1 MNKKTSF
8 VILMFLLMA
17 VILIT
22 PVFADGESEVN
33 YGLLTLAPAIL
44 IIILAFATKNVVMS
58 LFIGV
63 FTGSIII
70 NNGNLFHAFLRVCDT
85 YILGEATD
93 SWNAAL
99 IIFIFGIGGLVSL
112 MMKMGGIQAI
122 AEALSKKAKGA
133 KSTLF
138 VTWLLC
144 LMIFFEDIASNLI
157 VGPTMRPLAEKT
169 KVSTEKLSFV
179 LDSTAAPVS
188 DIALISSWIAY
199 EISMIKISF
208 ETLGLEVNA
217 YDLFLK
223 SVPYRF
229 YNILAI
235 VFVLILIF
243 MHRDYGPMY
252 EAEIRAKKTGKMV
265 ADGARPMMSKDN
277 ELIAPKEGIMLSPY
291 NAIVP
296 ILILIISVM
305 SGLWYNGGGLNESF
319 TIEGIRNAFGNADSS
334 VVILWSVLFT
344 TIVTAIIAISQKIVT
359 FNEAI
364 DIWLSGAK
372 GMFLT
377 NTILILAWSSGA
389 IMGDLGTGKYIVGFV
404 GNSIPP
410 MLLPLILFLF
420 ACFVAFSTGTSFGTT
435 GIMMPIAIPL
445 VMAYTNMEVNFL
457 TIAVIGAVTSGA
469 IFGDHC
475 SPISDTTIMASM
487 GAGADHIDHVKT
499 QLPYALTVAAV
510 AGLVGYTSAGLG
522 AHPAISYV
530 IGVAVLIAIVRF
542 IGKPT
547 DEYEVNKLDAHAISK
562 MM

>member
-8 VILMFLLMA
+8 IIMLILLIA
-17 VILIT
+17 ILIMT
-22 PVFADGESEVN
+22 PVFADGEGEIN
-33 YGLLTLAPAIL
+33 YGFLTLIPAIL
-44 IIILAFATKNVVMS
+44 IIVLAFTTRNVVLS

-63 FTGSIII
+63 LTGSLIV
-70 NNGNLFHAFLRVCDT
+70 NNGNIFHAFLRVCDT

-112 MMKMGGIQAI
+112 MMKMGGMQAI
-122 AEALSKKAKGA
+122 AEALSKKAKSSRG
-133 KSTLF
+133 TVF
-138 VTWLLC
+138 ITWLLC
-144 LMIFFEDIASNLI
+144 LIIFFEDIASNLI

-223 SVPYRF
+223 SIPYRF

-235 VFVLILIF
+235 VFVLVLIF
-243 MHRDYGPMY
+243 MKRDYGPMY
-252 EAEIRAKKTGKMV
+252 EAEIRARKAGKIV
-265 ADGARPMMSKDN
+265 ADGGRPMMSEDN
-277 ELIAPKEGIMLSPY
+277 ELVKPKDGAKLSPY
-291 NAIVP
+291 NAIIP
-296 ILILIISVM
+296 ILILLLSVI
-305 SGLWYNGGGLNESF
+305 SGLWYNGGGLNEPF
-319 TIEGIRNAFGNADSS
+319 TIDGIRNAFGNADSS

-344 TIVTAIIAISQKIVT
+344 TIITIIMAVSQKIVT
-359 FNEAI
+359 VNEAI

-372 GMFLT
+372 GMLLT

-389 IMGDLGTGKYIVGFV
+389 VMGDLGTGSYIAGFV
-404 GNSIPP
+404 GNSIPA
-410 MLLPLILFLF
+410 MLLPLILFIF
-420 ACFVAFSTGTSFGTT
+420 ACFVAFATGTSFGTT

-469 IFGDHC
+469 VFGDHC

-499 QLPYALTVAAV
+499 QLPYAVTVATV
-510 AGLVGYTSAGLG
+510 AGLAGCILAGLG
-522 AHPAISYV
+522 AHPIISYV
-530 IGVAVLIAIVRF
+530 VGICALVAILRF
-542 IGKPT
+542 IGKPV
-547 DEYEVNKLDAHAISK
+547 DEYRVHENKDTAVNA
-562 MM
+562 